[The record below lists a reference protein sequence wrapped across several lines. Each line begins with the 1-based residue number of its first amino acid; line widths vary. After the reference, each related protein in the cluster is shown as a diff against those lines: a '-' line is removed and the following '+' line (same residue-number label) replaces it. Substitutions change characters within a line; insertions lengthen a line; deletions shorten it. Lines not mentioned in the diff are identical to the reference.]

1 MIKLTNILNEIKIN
15 SPGLSKKDI
24 EALNNIIDEQFGS
37 GVSEGGPEDLI
48 CETYEIDEDD
58 EDDEY
63 SYYKDIK
70 YIINTYNR
78 RTLVTNDVA
87 LAQPDDFPCPGAP
100 PNSYYVRIEVDDD
113 SITVCTPSISNNA
126 DYSMGWFDI
135 KGKHYPDLKNFNEDG
150 EYIGE

>member
-1 MIKLTNILNEIKIN
+1 MIKLTDILNEIKIN

-58 EDDEY
+58 KDDEY

-70 YIINTYNR
+70 YIINTYNG
-78 RTLVTNDVA
+78 RTLVTNDVI
-87 LAQPDDFPCPGAP
+87 LAQPNDFPCPGAP
-100 PNSYYVRIEVDDD
+100 PSGGPAP
-113 SITVCTPSISNNA
+113 TPSASRRSPA
-126 DYSMGWFDI
+126 
-135 KGKHYPDLKNFNEDG
+135 
-150 EYIGE
+150 